1 MKSTG
6 LVFAEKPSIGIE
18 PIRLPDRSR
27 FGNHGTYTNI
37 TDVQL
42 PSGLW
47 IRTFNG
53 SSSTIIVAHNA
64 NQLLTTGGTI
74 EAWIKAES
82 YGEVQGKIVDK
93 STGVTG
99 GDGYSLV
106 VINGGYIRLYINGS
120 ARQSD
125 VNAITFGDGNFS
137 HVVVTWD
144 NTGLC
149 TFYVNGSQSGTPG
162 IATDPAVITATNAL
176 TIGNRSGFTDR
187 TFDGDIALSKVY
199 NYVLSAEQVAA
210 IFQNERHWFGV

>member
-1 MKSTG
+1 MKSTS

-18 PIRLPDRSR
+18 PTRLFDRSR
-27 FGNHGTYTNI
+27 FGNHGTHTNV
-37 TDVQL
+37 TMVRL
-42 PSGLW
+42 PRGLW
-47 IRTFNG
+47 VRSFNG
-53 SSSTIIVAHNA
+53 ADSYIEVAHHA
-64 NQLLTTGGTI
+64 SQLLTTGGTI

-106 VINGGYIRLYINGS
+106 VVNGGYIRLYINGS

-144 NTGLC
+144 NAGLC

-162 IATDPAVITATNAL
+162 ISTDPAVITTTNAL

-187 TFDGDIALSKVY
+187 TFDGDIALPKVY
-199 NYVLSAEQVAA
+199 NYVLSAGQIKRIYEKQRS
-210 IFQNERHWFGV
+210 EFGV